1 MRETLTKRQRSK
13 AKVKVR
19 VKVAAHKKRSAA
31 ESKKKKELKK
41 KRVSS
46 GRTTASASRQS
57 KKASAKVARKVK
69 KVKKSAA
76 VKKAVKK
83 TAKSL
88 SKRVKAKTKVVARK
102 KVKAKASI
110 RKAAARKVKAR
121 ASIRKA
127 AARKVKARASIRKA
141 AARKVK
147 VRLRTA
153 AKSRLSS
160 KGRRVVTA
168 SRSKSTGKVKIP
180 LIVPPPPPPEPP
192 RRLVSSGAL
201 RAFEHAVR
209 VFNRRRFEDAKVM
222 FENLLV
228 KYPGEVEI
236 VARAQM
242 YIQVCNQK
250 LTTEHRPTT
259 PRNADELY
267 DRGVFALNIG
277 DFTQAR
283 TFFEKALRLRPDEP
297 HLLYSLAATLA
308 QTGSHEQALDYLK
321 RSIQIQPRFRSQ
333 AYNDSD
339 FSELRNNK
347 QFLELIGLASPFDL
361 LDSRR

>member
-1 MRETLTKRQRSK
+1 MRETLTKRQKSK

-19 VKVAAHKKRSAA
+19 IKVAAHKKRSAA

-102 KVKAKASI
+102 KVKA
-110 RKAAARKVKAR
+110 R

-127 AARKVKARASIRKA
+127 AARKVKAKPSIRKA

-147 VRLRTA
+147 VRLRAA

-180 LIVPPPPPPEPP
+180 LIVTPPPPPEPP

-222 FENLLV
+222 FENLLA
-228 KYPGEVEI
+228 KYPGDVEV
-236 VARAQM
+236 VARSQM
-242 YIQVCNQK
+242 YIQVCKQK

-283 TFFEKALRLRPDEP
+283 AFFEKALRLRPDEP

-321 RSIQIQPRFRSQ
+321 RSIQMQPRFRSQ

-339 FSELRNNK
+339 FSELRNNR